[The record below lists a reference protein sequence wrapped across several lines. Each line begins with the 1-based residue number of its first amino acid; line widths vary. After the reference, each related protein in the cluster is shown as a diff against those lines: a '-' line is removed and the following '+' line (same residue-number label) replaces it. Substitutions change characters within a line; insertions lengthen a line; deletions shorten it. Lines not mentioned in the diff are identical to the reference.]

1 MTPNVGTAMRF
12 SLIFSSVSESCC
24 IALVLFACDEECWNQ
39 LPEEAQTE
47 MLLEFRATAAALYA
61 GMEALET
68 LTGRASSAIEQVYY
82 EAGWIL
88 HSHCTTNCTL
98 NLST

>member
-1 MTPNVGTAMRF
+1 M
-12 SLIFSSVSESCC
+12 
-24 IALVLFACDEECWNQ
+24 LFACGEECWKQ

-47 MLLEFRATAAALYA
+47 MLLEFGATAAALYA

-88 HSHCTTNCTL
+88 YFLCSHCTTNCML